1 MSLKM
6 SLLFNPFKV
15 IRNMLFPATLPSYV
29 ILESVPEDSWTIEKS
44 PPESTLLNML
54 DALPENLSIAVKNLL
69 AAHGLPENLDP
80 FIEVGEKLEKL
91 MLQLERLWISHCP
104 FPTSTFQG
112 SKTESMLL
120 VDHWLLYL
128 ALFRLVREK
137 FLQNLNQSGDLP
149 PHWNDMSFDLVK
161 VCPVSPESTEYK
173 HLTYRLK
180 HQGFTRR
187 PISIERVQ
195 NKTLWKSY
203 QLKKKELEEKNY
215 SQSNEKILFHGTKA
229 NFIPNINRRGFNR
242 SYAGMQGAKY
252 GKGSYF
258 SVNPNYAR
266 EFCGPDENGVK
277 RMYIVRVLVGA
288 FTLGRA
294 DIIAPPPTNHEA
306 GDLFDSVVDTLERPT
321 MYITFNDIQAYPE
334 YLISF
339 M

>member
-1 MSLKM
+1 MSFLFYPLKA
-6 SLLFNPFKV
+6 
-15 IRNMLFPATLPSYV
+15 IRNMLPASVDLNRFPEENWA
-29 ILESVPEDSWTIEKS
+29 IEKS
-44 PPESTLLNML
+44 WTES
-54 DALPENLSIAVKNLL
+54 ALFDSLPAKASTALKNLL
-69 AAHGLPENLDP
+69 AAHGLPENLEP

-91 MLQLERLWISHCP
+91 MQELERLWVDHCP
-104 FPTSTFQG
+104 FPNSYPQLAVENLQPTQG
-112 SKTESMLL
+112 SKSEPALY
-120 VDHWLLYL
+120 HWLVYI
-128 ALFRLVREK
+128 ALFRTVWEK
-137 FLQNLNQSGDLP
+137 IQQNLKRYGDLP